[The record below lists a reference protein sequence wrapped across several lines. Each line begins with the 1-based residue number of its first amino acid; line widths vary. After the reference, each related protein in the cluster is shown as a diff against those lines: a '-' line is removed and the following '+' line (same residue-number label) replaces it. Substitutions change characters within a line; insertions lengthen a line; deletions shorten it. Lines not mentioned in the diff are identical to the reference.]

1 MNKHDITIG
10 LQVVT
15 ILLLG
20 WIAFVGVGGGSD
32 SGSSQN
38 DVMAQARAAAG
49 APGTPVTSVASNQQG
64 GPAITSTNTQQ
75 NPAAQQ
81 VEQVDP
87 AKATTM
93 TFENKEFDFGT
104 VKEGE
109 VVEHVYKFKN
119 TGDKPLNI
127 KNAKGSCGCTVPQ
140 WPKAPIAPGATG
152 EINVR
157 FDSNK
162 KPGRQSKTVT
172 ITANTNPAQ
181 TVLTIKGEVIKQEG

>member
-1 MNKHDITIG
+1 MNKHDIIIG

-20 WIAFVGVGGGSD
+20 WVAFVGVGGD
-32 SGSSQN
+32 SSNGGSSSSN

-49 APGTPVTSVASNQQG
+49 APATAAVNNQK
-64 GPAITSTNTQQ
+64 PAITSTNTQQ
-75 NPAAQQ
+75 QPATPQ
-81 VEQVDP
+81 VEPVDP
-87 AKATTM
+87 AKATKM
-93 TFENKEFDFGT
+93 TFEEKKFDFGT
-104 VKEGE
+104 VQEGD

-119 TGDKPLNI
+119 SGDKPLTI
-127 KNAKGSCGCTVPQ
+127 KNAKGSCGCTVPE

-181 TVLTIKGEVIKQEG
+181 TVLTIQGEVIKQ